1 MLLRKCNSGTG
12 KLAVLLHVLVA
23 TLWLNGQ
30 PAQIQNSGALQ
41 GVITDPSGA
50 AVPGAVIQ
58 LSGPGGD
65 RQARSSADG
74 QYSFSGLRLANYRVR
89 ASAPGFSVNERA
101 EVRVNGVTALD
112 FRMVIAPQT
121 QSETITSETSKV
133 NTDTTSNGDAL
144 VLGQKELA
152 ALSDDPDELAA
163 QLQAMAGPAAG
174 PNGGQIFIDGFTGGS
189 LPPKASIREVRINS
203 NPFSPDFDRPGFGRI
218 EIFTKPGTD
227 HLRGSAFMQYN
238 DDVLNSRSPLLLQS
252 TRPPFQQK
260 FYGLNLS
267 GPILKNKISFAF
279 DAEGRTVNENAFIL
293 ATNLNAGLLPQTL
306 SEGVVTPQTRVTLAP
321 RIDYAINDKNTLV
334 ARYQYTGSELDG
346 QGIGGF
352 NLASQG
358 YTQKQ
363 SENTLQLTETDIL
376 RPSMINEIRFQY
388 MRSVSSDLGNNS
400 LPAINVQG
408 AFVGGGAQI
417 GNSGNTSNHWEVTDT
432 TSYAWRAHT
441 FKLGGRL
448 RQVFLDD
455 TSVNNFGG
463 TYLFFAGVG
472 PALDRANQVV
482 AGTSVALSPLEVYR
496 RTVLFQSQGLSGA
509 AIRAL
514 GGGAS
519 LFTISGGTP
528 TTSVNRLDAGL
539 FFNDDWRVRPN
550 LSFSYG
556 ARYEAQTNISDW
568 KDLSPRLSLAW
579 GLDGHGNSPPKTV
592 LRAGFGVFYD
602 RLSETTTLNADRFNG
617 TTQQSYI
624 IQNPDFYPS
633 IPSLGTLRGAS
644 QAQQLQPVDANF
656 VAPRTYQSSIGL
668 DRQINRYARLS
679 ARYINSRGVHLQ
691 RSRNINAPV
700 DGIYPFGDQT
710 VRLLTESTGFSRTNQ
725 LILTPTVNYKKMF
738 LFGFYALSYGKDD
751 NEGLP
756 ADPYNLRAEWGPSTF
771 ADVRHRV
778 IIGSNIPLPFK
789 FSVMPFLNASSGA
802 PYNITTGLDPY
813 GDGNTNQRPA
823 LVSGLNGN
831 SCNGTSLIY
840 EAGFGCFNLNPAPGT
855 SIERN
860 SARGPVNFGLNLRL
874 SRSWSFGSIR
884 ELGMPSGFPPGG
896 PPPGPPPGAGPG
908 GPPGGGPGGGPPP
921 GLFGGSLRRYSVQL
935 SISAN
940 NILNH
945 PSYAT
950 PSGDLTSPYFGQY
963 RSLSSFGP
971 GGTASTYDRKIDVQ
985 LRFTF

>member
-1 MLLRKCNSGTG
+1 MQLRKANRGIR
-12 KLAVLLHVLVA
+12 KQAVLFCVLFA
-23 TLWLNGQ
+23 ALSLC
-30 PAQIQNSGALQ
+30 AQAPPTQAFGSLR

-50 AVPGAVIQ
+50 AVPGAVVQ
-58 LSGPGGD
+58 LSGPSGE
-65 RQARSSADG
+65 RQVRSSGDG

-89 ASAPGFSVNERA
+89 ASAPGFAVSERA
-101 EVRVNGVTALD
+101 EVRINGVTALD
-112 FRMVIAPQT
+112 FRLVIAPQT
-121 QSETITSETSKV
+121 QSETITSETRKV

-163 QLQAMAGPAAG
+163 QLQAMAGPGAG
-174 PNGGQIFIDGFTGGS
+174 PDGGQIFIDGFTGGS

-203 NPFSPDFDRPGFGRI
+203 NPFSPEFDRPGFGRI

-227 HLRGSAFMQYN
+227 HLHGSAFMQYN

-279 DAEGRTVNENAFIL
+279 DVEGRTVNENAFIL

-388 MRSVSSDLGNNS
+388 MRSVASDLGNNS

-417 GNSGNTSNHWEVTDT
+417 GNSGNTSNHWEVTNT
-432 TSYAWRAHT
+432 TSYARRAHT

-472 PALDRANQVV
+472 PALDSANQVV
-482 AGTSVALSPLEVYR
+482 AGTSIALSPLEVYR
-496 RTVLFQSQGLSGA
+496 RTVLFQAEGLSGA

-528 TTSVNRLDAGL
+528 TTSVKRFDAGI

-550 LSFSYG
+550 LSVSYG
-556 ARYEAQTNISDW
+556 VRYETQTNMSDW

-579 GLDGHGNSPPKTV
+579 GLDGHANSQAKTV

-633 IPSLGTLRGAS
+633 IPSLSTLRGAS
-644 QAQQLQPVDANF
+644 QAQQLQTVDANF
-656 VAPRTYQSSIGL
+656 VAPRIYQSSIGL
-668 DRQINRYARLS
+668 DRQINRYARVS

-700 DGIYPFGDQT
+700 DGVYPYGDQT

-725 LILTPTVNYKKMF
+725 LILTPVVNYKKMF

-778 IIGSNIPLPFK
+778 VVGSNIPLPFK

-802 PYNITTGLDPY
+802 PYSITTGLDTY

-823 LVSGLNGN
+823 LVSGVSSG
-831 SCNGTSLIY
+831 SCNGTTLVY

-884 ELGMPSGFPPGG
+884 ELAMPSGFPPG
-896 PPPGPPPGAGPG
+896 GPPPGAGPG

-985 LRFTF
+985 LRLTF